1 MVFIG
6 WWVQGLKVDGLE
18 GFKFVAHDA
27 SGALVVN
34 ECPQPEIP
42 VKKFTFLDVA
52 TKNGKIVQILGT
64 S

>member
-1 MVFIG
+1 M
-6 WWVQGLKVDGLE
+6 QGLKVDGLPR
-18 GFKFVAHDA
+18 FKFVQHDA

-34 ECPQPEIP
+34 ECPQPETP